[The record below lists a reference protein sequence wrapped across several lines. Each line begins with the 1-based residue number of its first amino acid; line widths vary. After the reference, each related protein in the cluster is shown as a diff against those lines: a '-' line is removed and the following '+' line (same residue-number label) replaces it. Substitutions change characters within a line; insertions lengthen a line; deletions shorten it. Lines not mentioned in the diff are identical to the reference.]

1 MNNTVNVEKIGE
13 MVIDGK
19 CIGNDIRGNSIT
31 LFKVQS
37 DFTYNHM
44 MIDDINQP
52 SFYGADRCL
61 WEAGFDNC
69 TFEQKTLIYDNF
81 HSHFSGVSFTGD
93 RYKYLYTEKVID
105 MYMNDGEIR
114 IICIPDICFI
124 GMITMFNGP
133 IDKIPAGWH
142 ICDGTEGTPNLI
154 DKFIKATDGAT
165 GDSTDEESMDYPFEI
180 NSGNV
185 PLAPHTHEATAS
197 STADSTADTTTQNGE
212 ISTQL
217 MDEMITS
224 ITRAATDTIDANV
237 VLTLDPHTH
246 DVLQTNANVP
256 KRVETGDGEG
266 AQSQHFAGV
275 GSIYKG
281 AEQWDWKTGLGNNAR
296 SVNYVSTDL
305 IRDAYVTGKGVA
317 TIALDPILEYIKEPI
332 LEYVKNNMDI
342 DVDTEVSVG
351 GVTGGGT
358 GGEGDATS
366 RVLTIKEPRYYKL
379 IFIMYIG

>member
-1 MNNTVNVEKIGE
+1 MT
-13 MVIDGK
+13 
-19 CIGNDIRGNSIT
+19 
-31 LFKVQS
+31 
-37 DFTYNHM
+37 
-44 MIDDINQP
+44 
-52 SFYGADRCL
+52 
-61 WEAGFDNC
+61 
-69 TFEQKTLIYDNF
+69 
-81 HSHFSGVSFTGD
+81 
-93 RYKYLYTEKVID
+93 
-105 MYMNDGEIR
+105 
-114 IICIPDICFI
+114 
-124 GMITMFNGP
+124 
-133 IDKIPAGWH
+133 
-142 ICDGTEGTPNLI
+142 GTEGTPNLI

-197 STADSTADTTTQNGE
+197 STADSTVDTTTQNGE

-217 MDEMITS
+217 MDAMITS
-224 ITRAATDTIDANV
+224 ITRAATDTIDADV

-256 KRVETGDGEG
+256 KRVETGDGDG

-275 GSIYKG
+275 GSIYKR
-281 AEQWDWKTGLGNNAR
+281 AEQWDWKTGMGNNAR

-342 DVDTEVSVG
+342 NVDVDVDTEVSVG

-358 GGEGDATS
+358 GGEDDATS